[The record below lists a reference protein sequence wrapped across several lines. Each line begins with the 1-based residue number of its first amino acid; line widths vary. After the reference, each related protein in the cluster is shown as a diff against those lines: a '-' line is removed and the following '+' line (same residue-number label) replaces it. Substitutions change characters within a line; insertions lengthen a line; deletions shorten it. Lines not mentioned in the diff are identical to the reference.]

1 MIFIFYFF
9 GMCVYIYIYIYIY
22 KHLKWGM
29 RFKHW
34 TPLLETLRFWEVSI
48 NIKLISFLW
57 TPMNRDLLM
66 GEVNYLYEIK
76 YKLKAS
82 TSMVLKLL
90 KSYFS
95 TSNIKKPPTLMV
107 ILLIFL
113 SHYYSKLLLV
123 VVTVASYQT
132 WKTIFFLNNPWWC
145 LKINGLNGPSF
156 YSNFVT

>member
-1 MIFIFYFF
+1 MELRETSIPSYLFYFLLLKLANNWMLYSFPILKLLNKGQWIFFFF
-9 GMCVYIYIYIYIY
+9 GVYIYIY

-29 RFKHW
+29 EFKHW
-34 TPLLETLRFWEVSI
+34 TPLLETPRFWEVSI

-107 ILLIFL
+107 I
-113 SHYYSKLLLV
+113 
-123 VVTVASYQT
+123 
-132 WKTIFFLNNPWWC
+132 
-145 LKINGLNGPSF
+145 
-156 YSNFVT
+156 